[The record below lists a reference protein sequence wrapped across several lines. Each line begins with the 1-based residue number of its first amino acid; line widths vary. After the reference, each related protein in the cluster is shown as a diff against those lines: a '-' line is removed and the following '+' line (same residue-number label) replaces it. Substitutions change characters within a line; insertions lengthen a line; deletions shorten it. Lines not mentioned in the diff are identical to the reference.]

1 METLYILFVR
11 FKTNCVLCSSFFS
24 LSHFTACCTVALL
37 HCCTVARCYVIH
49 WKLETKTFI
58 LFITNIPYDAFFRQH
73 YFTAPLY
80 YHPTILP
87 PHYITTPL
95 FYHPTKNLMAA
106 PKPLFTEIKI
116 FWRSTRFVDEYLYI
130 QPKKHK
136 TKFRIMFNC

>member
-1 METLYILFVR
+1 MYVSRQIVFYVLLFLPYPILQHCCTVA
-11 FKTNCVLCSSFFS
+11 L
-24 LSHFTACCTVALL
+24 LHCCTVALL

-49 WKLETKTFI
+49 WKLETNTFI

-73 YFTAPLY
+73 YFTTPLY
-80 YHPTILP
+80 YHPT
-87 PHYITTPL
+87 T
-95 FYHPTKNLMAA
+95 NLMAA